1 MWGLLCVHGYSE
13 NMIDHIFAEQQKAF
27 RANPNPSAR
36 ERRANLETVG
46 AILRENA
53 DRIVH
58 AISEDFGH
66 RSKHETQLLE
76 LFPTLEDVRHATS
89 NVARWMRTERVS
101 TGVWFKPG
109 RSRIVRQPLGVVG
122 IVVPWNYPI
131 NLSIGPLV
139 AALAAGN
146 RAMIK
151 MSELTPS
158 TGELLSKIFGERMN
172 RDLVA
177 IVNGSA
183 AVAKEFSSKAFDHLL
198 FTGST
203 AVGKSVMNAASAN
216 LTPVTLELGG
226 KSPAIVAP
234 GYSIEKSA
242 ERIALGKFL
251 NAGQTCIAPDYVL
264 VPREQINAFRDAV
277 AGVVRRYYPQGT
289 ASDDYTSIISASHI
303 QRLSEWRAEALQ
315 HGAIELRLGED
326 DVDRRKFAPTILV
339 NADVN
344 TRVMRDEIFGPILPL
359 VGYDSLDGAL
369 RYVADRP
376 RPLAMYYFDNDGSR
390 VDHVLQTSIAG
401 GVTVNDTM
409 LHFAQ
414 DSLPFGGVG
423 ASGMGSYHGVHGF
436 NTFTKQKG
444 VFIQSRVNGGGFLVP
459 PFGAG
464 LEKILRVLLRR

>member
-1 MWGLLCVHGYSE
+1 
-13 NMIDHIFAEQQKAF
+13 MIDHIFAEQQKAF

-53 DRIVH
+53 DRIAR
-58 AISEDFGH
+58 AIDQDFGH
-66 RSKHETQLLE
+66 RSQHETRLLE
-76 LFPTLEDVRHATS
+76 LFPVLEDVRHARS

-101 TGVWFKPG
+101 TGMWFKPG
-109 RSRIVRQPLGVVG
+109 RSRIVKQPLGVVG

-151 MSELTPS
+151 MSELTPN
-158 TGELLSKIFGERMN
+158 TGELLAKLFGERMN

-177 IVNGSA
+177 FINGGTT
-183 AVAKEFSSKAFDHLL
+183 VAQEFCNKPFDHLL

-203 AVGKSVMNAASAN
+203 AVGKSVMKAASAN

-242 ERIALGKFL
+242 ERIVLGKFL

-264 VPREQINAFRDAV
+264 VPRDQVNTFRDAV
-277 AGVVRRYYPQGT
+277 LGIVRRYYPQGPS
-289 ASDDYTSIISASHI
+289 SDDYTAIISASHME
-303 QRLSEWRAEALQ
+303 RLTSWRTEAVAR
-315 HGAIELRLGED
+315 GATEYRVGED
-326 DVDRRKFAPTILV
+326 DVARRKFAPTILL
-339 NADVN
+339 NADAS
-344 TRVMRDEIFGPILPL
+344 THVMQDEIFGPIMPL
-359 VGYDSLDGAL
+359 VAYDSIDAAL

-376 RPLAMYYFDNDGSR
+376 RPLAMYYFDDDTAR
-390 VDHVLQTSIAG
+390 VDRVLETSIAG

-436 NTFTKQKG
+436 NTFTKAKG
-444 VFIQSRVNGGGFLVP
+444 VFQQSRINGGALLVP
-459 PFGAG
+459 PFGARI
-464 LEKILRVLLRR
+464 EKMLRVLLR